1 MVLTYV
7 LSLAMVLSL
16 LSLSRS
22 QAEDQ
27 PPSGPPDMLTLSLT
41 RIDAQ
46 SMRLSFPAQKKT
58 YTLRITPQT
67 IFCNHGQREKS
78 GEYLQQNI
86 GKGKGVI
93 TVKTS
98 PEQTVALV
106 VWNTGPSMVS
116 RVTSL
121 VSSTTSL
128 DFPASCVK
136 P

>member
-27 PPSGPPDMLTLSLT
+27 PPSGPPDMLTLYLT

-58 YTLRITPQT
+58 YTLRLTPQT
-67 IFCNHGQREKS
+67 VFCKNGKREKS
-78 GEYLQQNI
+78 WEYLQESI
-86 GKGKGVI
+86 GKDKHVI
-93 TVKTS
+93 TVKTDA
-98 PEQTVALV
+98 ERKVALV

-116 RVTSL
+116 QGTSL
-121 VSSTTSL
+121 VSNATRL
-128 DFPASCVK
+128 AFPEACVK